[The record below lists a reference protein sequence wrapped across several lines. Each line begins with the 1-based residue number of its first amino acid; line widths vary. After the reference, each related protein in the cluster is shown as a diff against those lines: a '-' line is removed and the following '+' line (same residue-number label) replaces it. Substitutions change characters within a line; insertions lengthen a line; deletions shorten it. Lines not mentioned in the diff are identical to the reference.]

1 MSVTIAIGDIHGCL
15 AELDSLLDII
25 RLAYDGGTLV
35 FLGDYVDRGPDSA
48 GVVDRVMAGPQMENW
63 RWIALMGNHE
73 RMMLDAL
80 AGADREGFWLRN
92 GGEETL
98 QSYRGEVPE
107 AHRLWLANRPQIH
120 VDAFRIFA
128 HAGLDRGRPLEDQEE
143 NTLLWRRPKPEDD
156 HGDFFGRHLCHGH
169 TPRDENPVTRGARSN
184 IDSGCV
190 FGDRLTAAV
199 FDDAVPGGPIR
210 FINISSRYRW
220 AG

>member
-15 AELDSLLDII
+15 NELASLLDII
-25 RLAYDGGTLV
+25 DLAYDKGTVV

-48 GVVDRVMAGPQMENW
+48 GVIERVMAGPRSRDW
-63 RWIALMGNHE
+63 RWIALLGNHE

-80 AGADREGFWLRN
+80 EGRDREGFWLRN

-98 QSYRGEVPE
+98 QSYRGEVSQT
-107 AHRLWLANRPQIH
+107 HRLWLAQRPLLH
-120 VDAFRIFA
+120 VDPFRVFA
-128 HAGLDRGRPLEDQEE
+128 HAGLDRSKSLEDQDE
-143 NTLLWRRPKPEDD
+143 NTLIWRRPHPEDD

-169 TPRDENPVTRGARSN
+169 TPRDENPVTRGGRSN

-199 FDDAVPGGPIR
+199 FDDHVPGGPVR
-210 FINISSRYRW
+210 FIAVSSRYRW
-220 AG
+220 SG